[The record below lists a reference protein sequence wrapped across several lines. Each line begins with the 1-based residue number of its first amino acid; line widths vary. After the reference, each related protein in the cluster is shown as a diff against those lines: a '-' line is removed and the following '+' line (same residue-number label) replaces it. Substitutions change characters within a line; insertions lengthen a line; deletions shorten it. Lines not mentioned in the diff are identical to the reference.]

1 MKIFAIIGYTNSG
14 KTKTLVEIIKEL
26 IRRGKTVNT
35 VKAIHIEGFSVD
47 TEGKDS
53 WRHQQA
59 GAKVTAIRSDVETAL
74 LFQKS
79 MSAKELIP
87 FFNADYLIFEGFTKE
102 KDVPKILCSTS
113 LEDIDER
120 FNQTVFAISGVISKT
135 LKEFKNVK
143 VINGLTST
151 KELVDLIEKRSIK
164 AQKLLDL

>member
-14 KTKTLVEIIKEL
+14 KTSTLVEIIKEL
-26 IRRGKTVNT
+26 VRRGKTVNT

-53 WRHQQA
+53 WRHRQA
-59 GAKVTAIRSDVETAL
+59 GAKITAIRSDVETAL

-87 FFNADYLIFEGFTKE
+87 FFNADYLILEGFTEE
-102 KDVPKILCSTS
+102 KNVPKIICSTS
-113 LEDIDER
+113 LEDIDKR
-120 FNQTVFAISGVISKT
+120 FNQTIFAISGVISKT
-135 LKEFKNVK
+135 LNEFKNVK
-143 VINGLTST
+143 VINGLTSA
-151 KELVDLIEKRSIK
+151 KELVDLIEERSIE